1 MQIKKGGGR
10 TAEGSRRE
18 NGEEREK
25 NKGGSEG
32 DEIGG

>member
-18 NGEEREK
+18 SGEEREK
-25 NKGGSEG
+25 NKEG
-32 DEIGG
+32 YVEG